1 LRIRIARGFWTSKL
15 GISLLGTAVLLFIA
29 STAVFAYYCVEY
41 SRMID
46 ARLSGQV
53 FASTSRVYAAPRR
66 LLVGESF
73 SPGEL
78 TASLERAGYQEK
90 DVPGA
95 PGRFSVAGSG
105 VSIRPSS
112 QSFFGGSNSIRVEF
126 SGNSIVGIVSLRD
139 NSQLSSAEIE
149 PELLTNLF
157 DSLREKRRVV
167 RMQDLP
173 KVLVDAVLSAEDKRF
188 FEHPGLDPIRVLGA
202 AWADLR
208 HNKVSQGASTLD
220 MQVARSFFFS
230 TERTWRRKLAETLV
244 ALELEQRFTKQQ
256 IFELYANEIYLG
268 NRGSFA
274 IRGFGE
280 AAQAYF
286 GKDVHDLKLAEAAF
300 LAGIIRAPNRYA
312 AADRKPERGAEA
324 RDRVLTAMLENKLI
338 TPEANATARREPL
351 RLFRGGLDTS
361 SAPYF
366 VDMVKDH
373 LLEHLSE
380 ADLTAQ
386 SYRIYT
392 TVDPRLER
400 AAVEAVE
407 AGMKE
412 VDAQLKPRYD
422 RWRRENECAKKNEP
436 VPQAQVAL
444 VALDPRTGEIR
455 ALVGGRD
462 YGQSQLNRAL
472 SRRQPGSAFK
482 PFVFAAAFDN
492 AIEGLTPVVTP
503 LTVVKDEPTTFLFDG
518 KEYTPNNY
526 GEKFYGDVTLRDA
539 LTHSLNVAT
548 VRVAE
553 MVGYQHVVDVA
564 RQMGLDPRIQA
575 TPAVALGAYE
585 MSPLEVAG
593 GYTVFANLGT
603 RAEPEFMRGVLDT
616 EGEWLERAQ
625 PRTRPVLDPR
635 VAYEVSNIMEDV
647 VNRGTGA
654 TVRAR
659 GFRAPAAGKT
669 GTSRDG
675 WFAGYTSNLLCV
687 VWVGFDDNRELGLTG
702 GASAAPVW
710 AEFMKRA
717 VALPDYSGVHALAA
731 PEGVSVVVI
740 DPETLQRATPLCP
753 VTRAEVYL
761 LGSEPAEYCERHGG
775 ARAAELAAASQSS
788 LPVGETTGAAG
799 AEGSSAG
806 KGNPPRRNA
815 GPPGNP
821 ASDAA
826 AAGAAPVKKKG
837 FWEKVFGIFG
847 GSKKKP

>member
-1 LRIRIARGFWTSKL
+1 MRIRIARGLWTSKF
-15 GISLLGTAVLLFIA
+15 GVSLLGIAVLLFIA
-29 STAVFAYYCVEY
+29 GTAAFAYYYIEY

-53 FASTSRVYAAPRR
+53 FANTSRVYAAPRR
-66 LLVGESF
+66 LYVGE
-73 SPGEL
+73 PL
-78 TASLERAGYQEK
+78 TADALKSTLERAGYLET
-90 DVPGA
+90 DAAGA
-95 PGRFSVAGSG
+95 PGRFTALAGTIY
-105 VSIRPSS
+105 IRPSAKS
-112 QSFFGGSNSIRVEF
+112 YFGGSNALRVEF
-126 SGNSIVGIVSLRD
+126 SGNAIARIASLGD
-139 NSQLSSAEIE
+139 NSPLTSAEIE
-149 PELLTNLF
+149 PEPLTNLF
-157 DSLREKRRVV
+157 DSSREMRRVV
-167 RMQDLP
+167 RLEDLP

-188 FEHPGLDPIRVLGA
+188 FEHPGFDPIRVLGA

-208 HNKVSQGASTLD
+208 HQGVRQGASTLD
-220 MQVARSFFFS
+220 MQVARSFFFT

-286 GKDVHDLKLAEAAF
+286 GKDVRELSLGEAAF

-312 AADRKPERGAEA
+312 SADRKPERGAEA
-324 RDRVLTAMLENKLI
+324 RDRVLAQMVENKSI
-338 TPEANATARREPL
+338 SPEQAVVARREPL

-392 TVDPRLER
+392 TIDPRLER
-400 AAVEAVE
+400 AAVEAVD
-407 AGMKE
+407 AAMKD
-412 VDAQLKPRYD
+412 VDAQLRPRYG
-422 RWRRENECAKKNEP
+422 RWRKENERAKKNEQ
-436 VPQAQVAL
+436 VPLAQVAL

-462 YGQSQLNRAL
+462 YGQSQLNRTLA
-472 SRRQPGSAFK
+472 RRQPGSAFK
-482 PFVFAAAFDN
+482 PFVYAAAFDN
-492 AIEGLTPVVTP
+492 AVEGLSPVVTP

-526 GEKFYGDVTLRDA
+526 GEQFYGDVTLREA
-539 LTHSLNVAT
+539 LTRSLNVAT

-564 RQMGLDPRIQA
+564 RQIGLDPRIQA

-593 GYTVFANLGT
+593 GYTVFANSGT
-603 RAEPEFMRGVLDT
+603 RAEPQFIRGVLDS
-616 EGEWLERAQ
+616 GGQWLERAQ
-625 PRTRPVLDPR
+625 PHTRAALDPR
-635 VAYEVSNIMEDV
+635 VAYEVSNILEDV
-647 VNRGTGA
+647 VNHGTGA
-654 TVRAR
+654 AVRAR
-659 GFRAPAAGKT
+659 GFTAPAAGKT
-669 GTSRDG
+669 GTSHDG

-687 VWVGFDDNRELGLTG
+687 VWVGFDDNRELGLAG
-702 GASAAPVW
+702 SASAAPVW

-717 VALPDYSGVHALAA
+717 TALPDYSNVQGFAA
-731 PEGVSVVVI
+731 PDGVSVVSI
-740 DPETLQRATPLCP
+740 DPETKQRATPLCP
-753 VTRAEVYL
+753 VTRPEVFL
-761 LGSEPAEYCERHGG
+761 LGSEPAEYCAKHGG
-775 ARAAELAAASQSS
+775 ASVAQTIARAQSEAPAEEDSAAPAPGEDGSKPRPARKVSARGKAAA
-788 LPVGETTGAAG
+788 PGA
-799 AEGSSAG
+799 
-806 KGNPPRRNA
+806 PT
-815 GPPGNP
+815 P
-821 ASDAA
+821 AATPA
-826 AAGAAPVKKKG
+826 KKKG
-837 FWEKVFGIFG
+837 FWERVFGIFG
-847 GSKKKP
+847 AGKKKP